1 MNKHLSQEKRD
12 TLASEFTYQ
21 GKKSGMIGGYCEADF
36 PLYYANE
43 EMAELLGYG
52 SVEELAAGI
61 GGRVANTRL
70 SCSDSGAG
78 DRSDTSD
85 RHFCFRRYL
94 FGSDHLEPG

>member
-21 GKKSGMIGGYCEADF
+21 GKKSGMLGGYCEADF

-52 SVEELAAGI
+52 SVEELAASYPLGSAWFAFDQPEAC
-61 GGRVANTRL
+61 GHVDPY
-70 SCSDSGAG
+70 S
-78 DRSDTSD
+78 
-85 RHFCFRRYL
+85 L
-94 FGSDHLEPG
+94 FS

>member
-43 EMAELLGYG
+43 EMAGNATG
-52 SVEELAAGI
+52 SRRRESYA
-61 GGRVANTRL
+61 
-70 SCSDSGAG
+70 SGV
-78 DRSDTSD
+78 S
-85 RHFCFRRYL
+85 
-94 FGSDHLEPG
+94 

>member
-52 SVEELAAGI
+52 SVEELAAGDRRQ
-61 GGRVANTRL
+61 GGE
-70 SCSDSGAG
+70 
-78 DRSDTSD
+78 
-85 RHFCFRRYL
+85 HHPPRRYAAGRKGPRRTFL
-94 FGSDHLEPG
+94 RGHDL